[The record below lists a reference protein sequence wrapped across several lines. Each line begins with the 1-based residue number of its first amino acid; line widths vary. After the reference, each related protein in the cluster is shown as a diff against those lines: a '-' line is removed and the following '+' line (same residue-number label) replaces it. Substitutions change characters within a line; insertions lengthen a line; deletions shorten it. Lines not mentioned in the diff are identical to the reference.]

1 MNSENATY
9 NGFEFIVDGYPALA
23 IINSSIKN
31 LPDKSLFRYSV
42 IIEIIPDSFNE
53 IGQPV
58 GEEYDYLLEI
68 EKQIIHYLET
78 ETRTLHIGHTTV
90 YRRREIIFYTK
101 DSALVENY
109 LEHYLNTIE
118 RETSFEIEEDSEWE
132 NVSAFY
138 NLL

>member
-9 NGFEFIVDGYPALA
+9 NGFEFVVDGYPALA
-23 IINSSIKN
+23 VINSSVKN
-31 LPDKSLFRYSV
+31 LPDKSSFRYSV

-58 GEEYDYLLEI
+58 GDEYDYLLDI
-68 EKQIIHYLET
+68 EKQIINYLET

-118 RETSFEIEEDSEWE
+118 RESSFEIEEDSEWE